1 MTWIVNFP
9 KYIGFV
15 VGLCAG
21 LVHTQVPAAGGY
33 FALGYGPMA
42 RHMAGA
48 TTAFAED
55 AFAGASNPAK
65 WLAAG
70 NRVDIGGEFF
80 MPYRRVERTGSNTV
94 YDFGTTSAKGLFVL
108 PEGAISRRIN
118 ERLAWGLTV
127 YGNGGLNTEYRGN
140 NGVPGSNLAPGVC
153 NNKPANFLLGCDKLG
168 IDIVQLVAAPGIAYE
183 IVPGHTLGIAPLLV
197 VQRFEAY
204 GFQAFMPFSKN
215 PSDVSNRGWDWA
227 PGIGVRV
234 GWLGRLLPNLT
245 LGAAW
250 ASRVY
255 MDEFEQ
261 YTGLLADGTLDIPEN
276 YSVGFA
282 WRAFRDLT
290 WTFDYQR
297 INFGDVPAT
306 GNGVLNTLLNPV
318 ANALGSSTGTGFN
331 WDNQDNFRTAFVYD
345 LAGAVT
351 LRMGYAYGARGQ
363 RDDGINSVTMNML
376 TPNAEHQVSAGMTWR
391 PAAGNE
397 FHVGYNRYM
406 APAYQGPSA
415 TALLGIGGTE
425 RIEAH
430 VDTVMVGWSWRR

>member
-1 MTWIVNFP
+1 MKTRKILGW
-9 KYIGFV
+9 GLG
-15 VGLCAG
+15 VGLG
-21 LVHTQVPAAGGY
+21 LVQSSAMAGGGY
-33 FALGYGPMA
+33 FAMGYGPMA

-48 TTAFAED
+48 TTAYAED

-94 YDFGTTSAKGLFVL
+94 HDFATTSAKDIFVL

-118 ERLAWGLTV
+118 ERLAWGVTV

-140 NGVPGSNLAPGVC
+140 NGVPGSNLAPAACG
-153 NNKPANFLLGCDKLG
+153 NKPANFLLGCDKLG
-168 IDIVQLVAAPGIAYE
+168 IDIVQLVTAPGVAYE
-183 IVPGHTLGIAPLLV
+183 VLPGHTLGIAPLLV
-197 VQRFEAY
+197 FQRFEAY
-204 GFQAFMPFSKN
+204 GFQAFRAFSKN
-215 PSDVSNRGWDWA
+215 PTDVSNRGWDWA
-227 PGIGVRV
+227 PGLGVRV
-234 GWLGRLLPNLT
+234 GWLGEISSRLS

-261 YTGLLADGTLDIPEN
+261 YDGLIADGALDIPEN
-276 YSVGFA
+276 YSLGLA
-282 WRAFRDLT
+282 WQATRDLT
-290 WTFDYQR
+290 VTFDYQR

-318 ANALGSSTGTGFN
+318 DDALGTSTGTGFN
-331 WDNQDNFRTAFVYD
+331 WENQDNFRTGVVYD
-345 LAGAVT
+345 VNPTLA
-351 LRMGYAYGARGQ
+351 LRAGYAYGARPQ

-376 TPNAEHQVSAGMTWR
+376 TPNAEHQFSAGLTWR
-391 PAAGNE
+391 PSPGGE
-397 FHVGYNRYM
+397 FHVGYSRFI
-406 APAYQGPSA
+406 ASAYEGPSA

-430 VDTVMVGWSWRR
+430 VNTVMLGWSWRQ

>member
-1 MTWIVNFP
+1 MNTRKILE
-9 KYIGFV
+9 IGSA
-15 VGLCAG
+15 LSLACALG
-21 LVHTQVPAAGGY
+21 PALAAGGY

-48 TTAFAED
+48 TTAYAED

-94 YDFGTTSAKGLFVL
+94 YDFGTTSAKDIFVL
-108 PEGAISRRIN
+108 PEGAISRRISD
-118 ERLAWGLTV
+118 RLAWGLTV

-140 NGVPGSNLAPGVC
+140 NGVPGSNFAPAICG
-153 NNKPANFLLGCDKLG
+153 NKPANFLLGCDKLG
-168 IDIVQLVAAPGIAYE
+168 IDIVQLVAAPGVAYE
-183 IVPGHTLGIAPLLV
+183 VLPGHTIGIAPLLV
-197 VQRFEAY
+197 FQRFEAY
-204 GFQAFMPFSKN
+204 GFQGFAAFSKN

-227 PGIGVRV
+227 PGLGVRV
-234 GWLGRLLPNLT
+234 GWLGEISPRLS

-261 YTGLLADGTLDIPEN
+261 YTGLLADGALDVPEN
-276 YSVGFA
+276 YSLGLAFA
-282 WRAFRDLT
+282 ATADLT
-290 WTFDYQR
+290 VTFDYQR

-318 ANALGSSTGTGFN
+318 DNALGTSGGTGFN
-331 WDNQDNFRTAFVYD
+331 WENQDNFRTGLVYD
-345 LAGAVT
+345 VNPVFT
-351 LRMGYAYGARGQ
+351 LRAGYAYGARPQ

-376 TPNAEHQVSAGMTWR
+376 TPNAEHQFSAGLTWR
-391 PAAGNE
+391 PSTGGE
-397 FHVGYNRYM
+397 FHMGYSRFI
-406 APAYQGPSA
+406 APAYEGPSA
-415 TALLGIGGTE
+415 TALLGIGGRE

-430 VDTVMVGWSWRR
+430 VNTVMLGWSWLR